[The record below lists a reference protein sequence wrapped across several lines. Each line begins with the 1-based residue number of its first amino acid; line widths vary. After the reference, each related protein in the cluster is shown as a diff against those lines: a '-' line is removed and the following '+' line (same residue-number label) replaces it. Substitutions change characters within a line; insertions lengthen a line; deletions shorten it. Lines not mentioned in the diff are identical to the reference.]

1 MVTSHLTVYQYKNRE
16 MKILYILLVF
26 ILVSSCSKESS
37 FGPEFE
43 SFVGEWKNING
54 DLPITITIKKN
65 GQVKVLKSIERGISF
80 RANYLSSDTIEAST
94 SKQYTLSKDK
104 EIKDNYYLKFVKNPN
119 HDTLVFRVGTLIM
132 NSASMYD
139 DDIKFIKD

>member
-1 MVTSHLTVYQYKNRE
+1 MSKFF
-16 MKILYILLVF
+16 LLNVLLF
-26 ILVSSCSKESS
+26 TLLGCRKDPS

-104 EIKDNYYLKFVKNPN
+104 VINDNYYLKFVKNPN

>member
-1 MVTSHLTVYQYKNRE
+1 
-16 MKILYILLVF
+16 MKVFVSTLVLLLVF
-26 ILVSSCSKESS
+26 SCQKDSIDL
-37 FGPEFE
+37 GPDYHNLI
-43 SFVGEWKNING
+43 GHWKNING

-104 EIKDNYYLKFVKNPN
+104 EINDNYYLKFVKNPN